1 MGGIKQ
7 RWLITIFNKWRSV
20 TRVTLSHGDMEVYA
34 TKGSNMRLV
43 LIAVIHFLSPFI
55 DPSASSV

>member
-7 RWLITIFNKWRSV
+7 RWLITIFNEWRSV

-34 TKGSNMRLV
+34 TKGSNMKLV
-43 LIAVIHFLSPFI
+43 LIAVIHFSCLFV
-55 DPSASSV
+55 DTSASSV